1 MIAIPLH
8 SITSEVPT
16 VCKLLPFLLLSLFL
30 SACNLRENALLPPNL
45 DPKDYVE
52 ASTILVYSD
61 HLIKSE
67 NDASYLYIPKES
79 IADAALNYGDRISF
93 HRAEALLERDSLAF
107 ETDARAF
114 TSTYQIDIIRSGESI
129 LLDSIPGF
137 ATLYTDMESPASL
150 NDAAL
155 VQSAWVLDNSSVNV
169 YPYGSGRCFFDLDG
183 NGDLA
188 LMDLGHS
195 DTLELEAS
203 GKATQALISR
213 PGGDIHIWFPGDYL
227 SSQLTL
233 SVSDSLSSADLS
245 LTQGLFEGFG
255 LGTPVLSVQTNYQG
269 AAVPILK
276 IESGGKGVFATQ
288 WTRITDGRVQG
299 WPSGEDTWLYEGNT
313 LISFLQGNGR
323 YFLLTPMATQDQIT
337 LPLDGTFEQLYLQDL
352 WLDLNDL
359 NLPNHNLSIDL
370 QPQTQDLIA
379 AYFTGAPFQ
388 IGNAWQAFAVTLKEG
403 SATIASLPDDLW
415 LELGLR
421 AKHSNWAESRLTRV
435 FRTASQDLISYK
447 SYGDAYD
454 EQHFSQSNGFVYS
467 GIAASG
473 TYLLAPI
480 SESTSSLNVPC
491 LKPQVYI
498 QTQRLELSWEDSS
511 LPCSSL
517 SFQFDATQ
525 PLGHP
530 WLNGYPYT
538 LSNRKSIMKIEALG
552 RKRAVDTLP
561 EGLFLRH
568 RMNVAPQEVVNFN
581 HSSTFPQWYRYRSV
595 SAFEHNG
602 FVMDGKILQISP
614 AVPGYIFNAANLSHS
629 GTSYGL
635 MSYARMSW
643 DERGYEVLLDSSTAM
658 PSNSILEITPRTGFT
673 DRLNILA
680 SQYQLSLLAPVYAF
694 HMSGNST
701 FYNDFQPLIRLRQS
715 SRRANHLFSI
725 TDGAYYRI
733 FTYDQATQADGW
745 HFGLSDGHVSFYLA
759 YDGEF
764 GAASDQDPH
773 SSVEVTA
780 LSNANPLIA
789 SLYQAQAD
797 IPAQLIGA
805 GMPLGARMILSEAI
819 NPPANAIGAQRVDFR
834 TAQGAIL
841 NPNFYNV
848 ALEVPVPY
856 VYMPIDNYSP
866 GMELRMFYRDLSGT
880 VTEFTRVQSFS
891 ADPVDE
897 FIVAGNCAVCFINN
911 SGLFYLTP

>member
-1 MIAIPLH
+1 MAIPLH
-8 SITSEVPT
+8 SIISEVPT

-67 NDASYLYIPKES
+67 NDASYLYIPKQS

-114 TSTYQIDIIRSGESI
+114 TSTYQIDIIRSGASI

-188 LMDLGHS
+188 LMDLGHN

-421 AKHSNWAESRLTRV
+421 AKHSNWADSRLTRV
-435 FRTASQDLISYK
+435 FRTAAEDLISYK

-530 WLNGYPYT
+530 WLSGYPYT
-538 LSNRKSIMKIEALG
+538 LSNRKSIMKIEALN

-568 RMNVAPQEVVNFN
+568 LMSAAPQEVVNFN

-602 FVMDGKILQISP
+602 FVMDGNILQISP

-658 PSNSILEITPRTGFT
+658 PSNSILEIPPRTGFT

-725 TDGAYYRI
+725 TDGAYYRV

-819 NPPANAIGAQRVDFR
+819 NPPANAIGSQRVDFR

-841 NPNFYNV
+841 SPNFYNV

-856 VYMPIDNYSP
+856 VYVPIDNYSP

-897 FIVAGNCAVCFINN
+897 FIVVGNCAVCFINN